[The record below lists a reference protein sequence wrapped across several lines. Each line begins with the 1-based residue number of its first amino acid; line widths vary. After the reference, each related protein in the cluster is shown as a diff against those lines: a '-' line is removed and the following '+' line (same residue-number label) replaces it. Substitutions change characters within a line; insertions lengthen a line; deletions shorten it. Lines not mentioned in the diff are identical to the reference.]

1 MARPDLFT
9 IGHSNHP
16 YEWFLELVRAHGVEA
31 VADVRSRPFSRFVP
45 HFAKERLE
53 RLLAEDGI
61 EYVFLG
67 RELGGKPVRGEIE
80 PVPTSYEA
88 RIAKA
93 SFRAGIA
100 RLLEL
105 AGRRR
110 TALLCRERDP
120 LDCHRL
126 HLVCRYLRPRVGEIA
141 HILPDGRSEPQ
152 SGTERRLL
160 ERAGAAALPLFGKGE
175 PTADDATLARAYDA
189 VWWQRR

>member
-1 MARPDLFT
+1 L
-9 IGHSNHP
+9 
-16 YEWFLELVRAHGVEA
+16 
-31 VADVRSRPFSRFVP
+31 RFVP
-45 HFAKERLE
+45 HFAKDQLE
-53 RLLAEDGI
+53 RLLAADRI
-61 EYVFLG
+61 DYLFLG

-93 SFRAGIA
+93 SFRGGIA

-175 PTADDATLARAYDA
+175 PTAGDATLARAYDA